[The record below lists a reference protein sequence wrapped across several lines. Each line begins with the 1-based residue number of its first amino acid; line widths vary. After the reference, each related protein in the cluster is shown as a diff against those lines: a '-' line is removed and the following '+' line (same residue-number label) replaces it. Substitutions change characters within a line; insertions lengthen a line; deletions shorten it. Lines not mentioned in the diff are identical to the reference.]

1 MNINKKIYS
10 SEYLILFDQLIVSF
24 SNFILSVI
32 LIKLA
37 GLVFFGK
44 FTLLWILILFLNSLQ
59 LSLIISPL
67 MSNYSKQNK
76 VSKNHYLGGVFIQQ
90 ITLSLIIILTLF
102 LILNSSF
109 FFSKLDFIKLIN
121 YQMLLFVFI

>member
-109 FFSKLDFIKLIN
+109 FSLN
-121 YQMLLFVFI
+121 